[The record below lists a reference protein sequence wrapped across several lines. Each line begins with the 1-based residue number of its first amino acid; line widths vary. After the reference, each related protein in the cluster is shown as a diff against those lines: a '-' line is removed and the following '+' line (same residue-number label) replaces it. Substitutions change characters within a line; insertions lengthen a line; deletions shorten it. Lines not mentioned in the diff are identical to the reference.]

1 MNSSKLRTSLIILC
15 LTYTM
20 AIWAQVPN
28 QISYQATIRNS
39 SGDLW
44 VNQPIGMRI
53 SILQTTEQGASV
65 YIETHQTISN
75 SNGLVSLIIG
85 SGAPTS
91 GNINTINWNLG
102 PYFIKM
108 EADLNGGNN
117 YTISETKQLLSVPYA
132 LVSNNTNALNGIPVS
147 SQTPS
152 NNSILTYNGSSW
164 TPIVQSGGT
173 DAINCSSS
181 NTNFT
186 VRGTGSGN
194 YECTDALWITNTGYV
209 GVGTNSPSLF
219 HDLTIGTEGL
229 LVNGT
234 STTSNIA
241 GRLRIGSIS
250 STTYDLQ
257 VDGDSYMNG
266 ALRIGTTNTPDA
278 GGVRSNGDIQTAGNF
293 IQGSSTSGSG
303 TVMIRT
309 SSGELRPQS
318 STIKVKEN
326 VQPLKVDKDRIFALK
341 PVSYQLKPQ
350 LGGQK
355 EIGLI
360 AEDVELVVPE
370 LVVYGPAREWIGNT
384 GLVAKDSNGNEI
396 TDPNTMEPY
405 SVFYDRLPVMLL
417 EIIKEQD
424 KRIQE
429 LENRLNAISTSSK

>member
-1 MNSSKLRTSLIILC
+1 MRDSILKACLSAFCFVYAINS
-15 LTYTM
+15 
-20 AIWAQVPN
+20 WAQAPN
-28 QISYQATIRNS
+28 QMSYQATIRNS
-39 SGDLW
+39 SGELLA
-44 VNQPIGMRI
+44 NQSIGLRL
-53 SILQTTEQGASV
+53 SILQSSALGISV
-65 YIETHQTISN
+65 YSETHQAISN
-75 SNGLVSLIIG
+75 SNGLISLIIG
-85 SGAPTS
+85 GGVPVS
-91 GNINTINWNLG
+91 GNITTINWNSG

-108 EADLNGGNN
+108 EADLNGGSA
-117 YTISETKQLLSVPYA
+117 YTITETNQLLSVPFA
-132 LVSNNTNALNGIPVS
+132 MLSNNTNALNGIPIS
-147 SQTPS
+147 PQTPA
-152 NNSILTYNGSSW
+152 NNSVLIYNGNAW
-164 TPIVQSGGT
+164 TPTIQSGGSGS
-173 DAINCSSS
+173 INCSGS

-194 YECTDALWITNTGYV
+194 YECTDAIWITNTGYV

-219 HDLTIGTEGL
+219 HDITIGTEGF

-241 GRLRIGSIS
+241 GRLRIGSTS

-257 VDGDSYMNG
+257 VDGDSYLNG
-266 ALRIGTTNTPDA
+266 ALRIGTTSTPDA
-278 GGVRSNGDIQTAGNF
+278 GGLRSNGDIQTAGNF

-303 TVMIRT
+303 TVMVRT

-318 STIKVKEN
+318 STIKVKDN

-360 AEDVELVVPE
+360 AEDVEKVLPE

-396 TDPNTMEPY
+396 IDPQTMEPY

>member
-1 MNSSKLRTSLIILC
+1 MNISKLRANLFILC
-15 LTYTM
+15 LTHSII
-20 AIWAQVPN
+20 IWAQAPN

-39 SGDLW
+39 SGELW
-44 VNQPIGMRI
+44 ANQSIGLRI

-65 YIETHQTISN
+65 YSETHQTNSN
-75 SNGLVSLIIG
+75 TNGLVSLVIG
-85 SGAPTS
+85 SGTPTS
-91 GNINTINWNLG
+91 GNMNTINWNLG

-117 YTISETKQLLSVPYA
+117 YTITETKQLLSVPFA
-132 LVSNNTNALNGIPVS
+132 LLSNTTNALNGIPIS
-147 SQTPS
+147 SQAPT
-152 NNSILTYNGSSW
+152 NNSVLTYNGNAW
-164 TPIVQSGGT
+164 TPAVQSGASGS
-173 DAINCSSS
+173 INCTGS

-194 YECTDALWITNTGYV
+194 YECTDAIWITNTGYV

-257 VDGDSYMNG
+257 VDGDSYLNG
-266 ALRIGTTNTPDA
+266 SLRIGTTSTPDA

-303 TVMIRT
+303 TVMVRT

-318 STIKVKEN
+318 STIKVKDN

>member
-1 MNSSKLRTSLIILC
+1 
-15 LTYTM
+15 
-20 AIWAQVPN
+20 
-28 QISYQATIRNS
+28 
-39 SGDLW
+39 
-44 VNQPIGMRI
+44 
-53 SILQTTEQGASV
+53 
-65 YIETHQTISN
+65 
-75 SNGLVSLIIG
+75 
-85 SGAPTS
+85 
-91 GNINTINWNLG
+91 
-102 PYFIKM
+102 
-108 EADLNGGNN
+108 
-117 YTISETKQLLSVPYA
+117 
-132 LVSNNTNALNGIPVS
+132 
-147 SQTPS
+147 
-152 NNSILTYNGSSW
+152 
-164 TPIVQSGGT
+164 
-173 DAINCSSS
+173 
-181 NTNFT
+181 
-186 VRGTGSGN
+186 
-194 YECTDALWITNTGYV
+194 
-209 GVGTNSPSLF
+209 
-219 HDLTIGTEGL
+219 
-229 LVNGT
+229 
-234 STTSNIA
+234 
-241 GRLRIGSIS
+241 
-250 STTYDLQ
+250 
-257 VDGDSYMNG
+257 MNG

>member
-1 MNSSKLRTSLIILC
+1 MRISILKAC
-15 LTYTM
+15 LS
-20 AIWAQVPN
+20 AICFTLAITVWAQAPN
-28 QISYQATIRNS
+28 QMSYQATIRNN
-39 SGDLW
+39 SGELLA
-44 VNQPIGMRI
+44 NQVIGLRL
-53 SILQTTEQGASV
+53 SILQSSALGGSV
-65 YIETHQTISN
+65 YSETHQATSN
-75 SNGLVSLIIG
+75 SNGLVSLIVG
-85 SGAPTS
+85 GGTPVL
-91 GNINTINWNLG
+91 GNINTINWNNG

-108 EADLNGGNN
+108 EADLNGGSS
-117 YTISETKQLLSVPYA
+117 YSITETNELLAVPYA
-132 LVSNNTNALNGIPVS
+132 LLSNNTNALNGIPIS
-147 SQTPS
+147 SQAPA
-152 NNSILTYNGSSW
+152 NNSVLIYNGNAW
-164 TPIVQSGGT
+164 TPTIQSGAGES
-173 DAINCSSS
+173 INCIGS

-194 YECTDALWITNTGYV
+194 YECTDAIWITNTGYV

-219 HDLTIGTEGL
+219 HDITIGTEGF

-241 GRLRIGSIS
+241 GRLRIGNTS

-257 VDGDSYMNG
+257 VDGDSYLNG
-266 ALRIGTTNTPDA
+266 SLRIGTTSTPDA

-293 IQGSSTSGSG
+293 IQGNSTSGSG
-303 TVMIRT
+303 TVMVRT

-326 VQPLKVDKDRIFALK
+326 VQPLMVDKARVFALK

-360 AEDVELVVPE
+360 AEDVEKVVPE
-370 LVVYGPAREWIGNT
+370 LVVYGPAREWIGDT
-384 GLVAKDSNGNEI
+384 GLVAKDSDGNEI
-396 TDPNTMEPY
+396 IDPNRSEPY